1 MHTYHRSE
9 HSPGVRFCKYLLAHR
24 LTGRHVCFSC
34 FAFTFCPLPISITL
48 SNILLW
54 TVCLPGLSDRFE
66 SKKDGPKT
74 GYQVKEVHKA
84 VNSTTLHMQNI
95 ILRKKE
101 FYSVKLPFEHPPP
114 PPPQKKNAWGHISTL
129 DSTPLFVI
137 CYFKKVQSYAT
148 FGKLQTS
155 VIV

>member
-1 MHTYHRSE
+1 MYTYHRSE

-74 GYQVKEVHKA
+74 GYQVKEVYKA
-84 VNSTTLHMQNI
+84 VNSTTLRMQNI

-101 FYSVKLPFEHPPP
+101 FYSVKLPFEPPP
-114 PPPQKKNAWGHISTL
+114 PPPPKKKMLGGIFLHLIQL
-129 DSTPLFVI
+129 LF
-137 CYFKKVQSYAT
+137 
-148 FGKLQTS
+148 LTS
-155 VIV
+155 VISKRCKVMQLLESYKLL